1 VQKGNTFAVQV
12 RRSFAVGVAVLA
24 AGCAAPSEPTKQAAE
39 VASVAAEGALLAHDA
54 AEGDTFRSF
63 TRVHAKALEERLA
76 QLEPKTDD
84 GQVAALLARVA
95 GALERLADDPG
106 DRERAAMLEH
116 ELEAAANDAEQL
128 AR

>member
-1 VQKGNTFAVQV
+1 V
-12 RRSFAVGVAVLA
+12 VAVVA
-24 AGCAAPSEPTKQAAE
+24 AGCAAPSEPAKQAEE
-39 VASVAAEGALLAHDA
+39 VGSVAAEGALLAHGA

-63 TRVHAKALEERLA
+63 TRVHAKALDERLA

-106 DRERAAMLEH
+106 DRERAAMLER